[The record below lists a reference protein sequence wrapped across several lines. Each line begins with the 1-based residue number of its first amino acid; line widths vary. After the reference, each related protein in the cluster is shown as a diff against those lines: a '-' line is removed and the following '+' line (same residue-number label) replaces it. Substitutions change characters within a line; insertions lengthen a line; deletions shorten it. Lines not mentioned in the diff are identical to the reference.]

1 MPRLRHAP
9 PPLLALP
16 PLAPALLLALALLP
30 GLAACKSS
38 APHTMSAVAIN
49 AALAAAVAGGSV
61 AKGGCVATCT
71 QGWTC
76 NPKTGLCEAPVEF
89 KCVGGDLSSG
99 LCSNR
104 PEDLSAARAAQGS
117 NPALPANLGISP
129 ATGTTPPPPAEASPR
144 PATTS
149 P

>member
-1 MPRLRHAP
+1 MTRLRHAL

-16 PLAPALLLALALLP
+16 LLLAL
-30 GLAACKSS
+30 GACRST
-38 APHTMSAVAIN
+38 APNTMSAVAIN
-49 AALAAAVAGGSV
+49 AALAAAVTGVSV
-61 AKGGCVATCT
+61 ANGGCVATCT

-104 PEDLSAARAAQGS
+104 PEDLSAARAAQPAS
-117 NPALPANLGISP
+117 YALPGGLGISP

-144 PATTS
+144 PPTIS